1 MIIIITTT
9 VSRSAKNNN
18 DDNIHKR
25 RSFIR
30 KKHFEQSE
38 NIEGNEF
45 QIRRIKLY
53 KATFTQNNLTYIKT
67 TKNKDGSSVLDKT
80 L

>member
-38 NIEGNEF
+38 NIERNEF
-45 QIRRIKLY
+45 QIRRIILY
-53 KATFTQNNLTYIKT
+53 DSPNSENMIAYYLRSLNPTRLPLPVII
-67 TKNKDGSSVLDKT
+67 
-80 L
+80 